1 MRKGLIHV
9 YTGNGK
15 GKTTSAVGLCVRAK
29 SRGLR
34 VLFAQF
40 MKKDSKGEIAL
51 LEGLSINVL
60 QFKEVLSPHFHP
72 NADMDSIRHEAL
84 KAIETL
90 KAVTGQ
96 FDLVVLD
103 EFTHLLSNDLIEK
116 EEALRFIEKRP
127 SSLELVFTGR
137 GAPDWLIDIA
147 DYVTEMKDVKHPSKN
162 GLTARKGIEH

>member
-1 MRKGLIHV
+1 LIHV

-40 MKKDSKGEIAL
+40 MKKDSKGEITL
-51 LEGLSINVL
+51 MERISIKVL
-60 QFKEVLSPHFHP
+60 QFKKVLSPHFHP
-72 NADMDSIRHEAL
+72 NADMGSIRQEAL

-90 KAVTGQ
+90 QSSIAE

-103 EFTHLLSNDLIEK
+103 EFTHLLSNKLIEK
-116 EEALRFIEKRP
+116 KEAMNFISDMP

-137 GAPDWLIDIA
+137 GAPDLLIDLA
-147 DYVTEMKDVKHPSKN
+147 DYVTEMNDVKHPSKN